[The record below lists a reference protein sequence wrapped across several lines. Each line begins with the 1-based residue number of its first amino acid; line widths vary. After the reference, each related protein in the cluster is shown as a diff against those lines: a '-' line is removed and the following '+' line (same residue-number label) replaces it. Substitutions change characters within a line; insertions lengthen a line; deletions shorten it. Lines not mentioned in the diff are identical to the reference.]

1 MATAILNDAF
11 NFLVSGILDQP
22 FNPNSLTQT
31 QKNMINYLSRINSR
45 KVTSLL
51 ATAFL
56 SAGMLASCSS
66 QSGQTT
72 ADQATADA
80 GATGGSCAA
89 DISELDFGII
99 STESQDNLKPKW
111 EPFLAAMEEEIGRP
125 VNGFFATDYA
135 GVIEAMGAG
144 KLQLAW
150 YGGKSYIEAAERSDA
165 EAFAQT
171 VNEDGTKGYY
181 SHLITNKE
189 NPIVSE
195 IDIEAG
201 NGDEYVINNTDSL
214 TFAFNDPNST
224 SGYLV
229 PSYYVFASNDV
240 NPEQAFSELVFAG
253 SHEATAQ
260 AIANNQ
266 VDVATNNSESM
277 AVLQEG
283 DPEAFEKVQI
293 IWTSPVIPSDP
304 IAYRND
310 LPDCLKAEIQDFFY
324 NYDDPEVLGALDW
337 QGFDEAGDADW
348 NTVRELNIGKEL
360 LEVQNDP
367 NLDEAEKEQT
377 IAELNKAL
385 EALK

>member
-1 MATAILNDAF
+1 MLKHLSSQFSKRTTAL
-11 NFLVSGILDQP
+11 
-22 FNPNSLTQT
+22 
-31 QKNMINYLSRINSR
+31 LS
-45 KVTSLL
+45 
-51 ATAFL
+51 AAFL
-56 SAGMLASCSS
+56 SGGMLVACSS
-66 QSGQTT
+66 ETAETT
-72 ADQATADA
+72 SDA
-80 GATGGSCAA
+80 GATGGSCAPEIA
-89 DISELDFGII
+89 ELDFGII

-111 EPFLAAMEEEIGRP
+111 EPFLAAMEEGIGRP

-144 KLQLAW
+144 QIQLAW
-150 YGGKSYIEAAERSDA
+150 YGGKSYIEAAKRSDA

-189 NPIVSE
+189 NPILSD
-195 IDIEAG
+195 IDVDAG
-201 NGDEYVINNTDSL
+201 NGDQYVVENTDSL

-229 PSYYVFASNDV
+229 PSYYVFASNEV

-283 DPEAFEKVQI
+283 DPEAFEQVQI

-304 IAYRND
+304 LAYRND
-310 LPDCLKAEIQDFFY
+310 LPDCLKEEIKDFFY

-337 QGFDEAGDADW
+337 QGFDEADDTTW

-360 LEVQNDP
+360 LEVQNDASMDP
-367 NLDEAEKEQT
+367 AEKEAKV
-377 IAELNKAL
+377 AELNKEL
-385 EALK
+385 ESLK